1 MDWGLRYGACCSAAG
16 PVTVMES
23 RYTPREEIANSII
36 HGLGIIA
43 SIVGLAVLVGF
54 AARAGDTRALV
65 AGSIF
70 GTTLILAY
78 TASTLYHGV
87 PVARAR
93 PVLRKLDHV
102 AIFLL
107 IAGTYTPFTLLALD
121 GPVGWTLFCVIWGLA
136 IFGIIFEFTPLRRYT
151 GLAVALYLLMGWAGI
166 VAIKPLAA
174 SLERGGLTLMLLG
187 GAAYTVGVVFYVWR
201 RLPYSH
207 AIWHAFVLTG
217 SVLHYLAILFYII
230 LD

>member
-1 MDWGLRYGACCSAAG
+1 
-16 PVTVMES
+16 MES
-23 RYTPREEIANSII
+23 RYTPREEIANSVI

-43 SIVGLAVLVGF
+43 SIVGLAILVGF
-54 AARAGDTRALV
+54 AAHGGDTREIV

-70 GTTLILAY
+70 GATLILAY

-93 PVLRKLDHV
+93 PILRKLDHV
-102 AIFLL
+102 SIFLL
-107 IAGTYTPFTLLALD
+107 IAGTYTPFTLLALE
-121 GPVGWTLFCVIWGLA
+121 GPVGWTLFLVIWGLA
-136 IFGIIFEFTPLRRYT
+136 LFGIVFEFTPLRRHT
-151 GLAVALYLLMGWAGI
+151 GLAVTLYLLMGWAG
-166 VAIKPLAA
+166 VFAIKPLAA
-174 SLERGGLTLMLLG
+174 SMERGGVILLLLG

-207 AIWHAFVLTG
+207 AIWHAFVLAG
-217 SVLHYLAILFYII
+217 SVLHYLAILLYIV

>member
-1 MDWGLRYGACCSAAG
+1 
-16 PVTVMES
+16 MES
-23 RYTPREEIANSII
+23 RYTPGEEIANSVI
-36 HGLGIIA
+36 HGLGIVA
-43 SIVGLAVLVGF
+43 SIVGLAILVGF
-54 AARAGDTRALV
+54 AANGGDAREIV

-70 GTTLILAY
+70 GATLILAY

-93 PVLRKLDHV
+93 PILRKLDHV
-102 AIFLL
+102 SIFLL

-121 GPVGWTLFCVIWGLA
+121 GAVGWTLFSVIWGLA
-136 IFGIIFEFTPLRRYT
+136 VFGIIFEFTSLRRHT
-151 GLAVALYLLMGWAGI
+151 KLAVALYLLMGWAGI

-174 SLERGGLTLMLLG
+174 SLDRGGLILLLLG

-217 SVLHYLAILFYII
+217 SVLHYLAILLYIV